1 MCTGNKQSQIKRGGW
16 ICCWITLFCS
26 FAVFAAVPPSS
37 PQFLQ
42 QTITTLYK
50 ARINIVTKQRQEEK
64 QSLPAETDRQDFLL
78 FLSYLDGRIY
88 YYCDQLKK
96 SEGEGALAGL
106 PCPVPGKGSP
116 GNSEYDSIPEFS
128 TPTEGEKTEDLETG
142 FSASLG
148 EFDDMLLKEQDQIA
162 RHVPRERGNSEEGS
176 GSGGKGQG
184 GGNGAKG
191 TGAKG
196 AGGRSS
202 AESGQKNGSAGGGDG
217 QGFGGIA
224 GSGQSR
230 LPPAKGN
237 KDLSQNDDD
246 IVARQLKEAAEQ
258 ETDPEVK
265 ARLWE
270 EYRKY
275 KGK

>member
-1 MCTGNKQSQIKRGGW
+1 MFTGGRQFQINAEVW
-16 ICCWITLFCS
+16 ICCWVSLLCS
-26 FAVFAAVPPSS
+26 SIVFAAVTSPS

-42 QTITTLYK
+42 QTIATLYK
-50 ARINIVTKQRQEEK
+50 ARVNIVTKQRQEEK
-64 QSLPAETDRQDFLL
+64 RNLPGETERQDFLL

-106 PCPVPGKGSP
+106 PCALPGKGSP
-116 GNSEYDSIPEFS
+116 GNSEYDSIPEFP
-128 TPTEGEKTEDLETG
+128 TLTEGEKTEDLETG
-142 FSASLG
+142 FSASFG
-148 EFDDMLLKEQDQIA
+148 EFDDMLLKEQEQIA
-162 RHVPRERGNSEEGS
+162 RHVPRERGDVGGGS
-176 GSGGKGQG
+176 GTEGDRNG
-184 GGNGAKG
+184 GGAGKEGAN
-191 TGAKG
+191 
-196 AGGRSS
+196 GRSS
-202 AESGQKNGSAGGGDG
+202 GQSGRKNGSAGGGG
-217 QGFGGIA
+217 TQGSGGIA

-230 LPPAKGN
+230 LPPAGGN
-237 KDLSQNDDD
+237 RDLSQNDDD